1 MADFQDLKSKAVTA
15 SLWAII
21 EKFSL
26 QIVQFVVSVILA
38 RILEPKDYGLIA
50 LTAIFTTLSG
60 AIIDGGFEKTLI
72 RAKVL
77 QPIQVTSVFYVNLF
91 LGCLLT
97 AILLVTARPI
107 ALFFRAPAL
116 APVLQVVSLGLP
128 INALTQVQRV
138 LLMKELQF
146 RKISI
151 AQIIS
156 SLAGGVTGI
165 VMACK
170 GMGVWALVGSLL
182 VFQVVTLVIFWIRS
196 DWYPTFSFSYSS
208 IKDMLPYGSRIL
220 VVSLL
225 FFLMQQFNTFIVGK
239 LYSKTDLGY
248 FNRGGRLPDLLVSLV
263 QSIVLKLAFPLF
275 AKVRDEKAQLDELL
289 RRTTQLVAFIVFP
302 LLALMLVN
310 AFDITLVIFT
320 AKWLPSV
327 IFLELFCFITLLE
340 PFVVIYREL
349 ILAKGH
355 ARLLMRIFLA
365 TSAGE
370 IVLVLAMAR
379 YGLMYVV
386 VASIISKTVQ
396 YAVYLG
402 VASRQTAIAWR
413 RQVAWIG
420 PYAAISVVMGAAVK
434 GIGWLL
440 SGTSM
445 APVAGLSIK
454 LTAGIVIYLLLAR
467 LFRLN
472 ELSFIRT
479 LYAKFQK
486 KILAMHWK
494 QDLYNAAGLA
504 IRRSRLHR
512 LFSLKDDGRP
522 TFPHKLVYMCGR
534 EGQRYLNA
542 SLTSVYLFWDSLPEV
557 IVISDGTPLRDIV
570 KWPRKLEVISWKDA
584 YRHFA
589 DEGNQDLCRYADRL
603 VFGKKF
609 ISLVDL
615 ARQTP
620 ILYSDTDVL
629 WYSTPDLRGTD
640 PGTPVVKMGSDVGSG
655 YYSGSLLE
663 GLEEHRCNDNV
674 PLNAGL
680 MYLNGDLSAYPKWSE
695 LCRRLADDRPEAGG
709 LDFTEQTAFAILANH
724 FNAASYFTQR
734 EILIR
739 TDDTYALKYT
749 LKHSPGIIARHYV
762 NTRRVAFWRDFAY
775 ICVNKKLY
783 A

>member
-15 SLWAII
+15 SLWAIV

-50 LTAIFTTLSG
+50 LTAIFTTLST

-72 RAKVL
+72 RAKIL

-138 LLMKELQF
+138 LLMKELRF

-165 VMACK
+165 VMACR

-182 VFQVVTLVIFWIRS
+182 VFQAVTLVIFWIRS
-196 DWYPTFSFSYSS
+196 DWYPSFSFSYSS

-275 AKVRDEKAQLDELL
+275 AKVRDEKAQLEELL
-289 RRTTQLVAFIVFP
+289 RKTTQLVAFICFP

-349 ILAKGH
+349 ILAKGN

-365 TSAGE
+365 TSAFE
-370 IVLVLAMAR
+370 IAVVLLMAR
-379 YGLMYVV
+379 YGIIYIV
-386 VASIISKTVQ
+386 VASIISKTIQ
-396 YAVYLG
+396 YGVYLA
-402 VASRQTAIAWR
+402 VSSRQTAISWR
-413 RQVAWIG
+413 QMFSWIG
-420 PYAAISVVMGAAVK
+420 PYAGVSAVMGMAVK
-434 GIGWLL
+434 GIGWMLAG
-440 SGTSM
+440 SGL
-445 APVAGLSIK
+445 PPIAGLSIK
-454 LTAGIVIYLLLAR
+454 LTAGILIYLLLAR

-472 ELSFIRT
+472 ELAFIRT
-479 LYAKFQK
+479 LYSKVQK
-486 KILAMHWK
+486 KIHAMHWK
-494 QDLYNAAGLA
+494 QDLYKAAGLA
-504 IRRSRLHR
+504 IRQSRLHR
-512 LFSLKDDGRP
+512 LFSLKEDGRP
-522 TFPHKLVYMCGR
+522 AFPHKLVYMCGR

-557 IVISDGTPLRDIV
+557 IVISDGTPLRNIV
-570 KWPRKLEVISWKDA
+570 RWPRKLEVVSWKDA

-589 DEGNQDLCRYADRL
+589 ENGNRDICRYADRL
-603 VFGKKF
+603 VYGKKF
-609 ISLVDL
+609 AALVYL

-629 WYSTPDLRGTD
+629 WYSTPDLKGIRSET
-640 PGTPVVKMGSDVGSG
+640 TYVKMGSDVGAG

-663 GLEEHRCNDNV
+663 GLDEHRCTENV
-674 PLNAGL
+674 PFNSGL
-680 MYLNGDLSAYPKWSE
+680 MYINGDLSAYPKWDE
-695 LCRRLADDRPEAGG
+695 LCRRLADDQPPPGV
-709 LDFTEQTAFAILANH
+709 LDFSEQTAFAILANH
-724 FNAASYFTQR
+724 FNAASYFTHR

-739 TDDTYALKYT
+739 TDDTYALQYT

>member
-15 SLWAII
+15 SLWAIV

-38 RILEPKDYGLIA
+38 RILEPRDYGLIA

-77 QPIQVTSVFYVNLF
+77 QPIQVTSVFYVNLL

-97 AILLVTARPI
+97 VLLLVTARPI
-107 ALFFRAPAL
+107 ALFFHEPTL
-116 APVLQVVSLGLP
+116 APVLQVVALGLP
-128 INALTQVQRV
+128 VNALTQVQRV
-138 LLMKELQF
+138 LLMKELRF

-156 SLAGGVTGI
+156 SLAGGITGI

-182 VFQVVTLVIFWIRS
+182 VFQLVTLVIFWIRS
-196 DWYPTFSFSYSS
+196 DWYPGFSFSYSS
-208 IKDMLPYGSRIL
+208 IRDMLPYGGRIL

-239 LYSKTDLGY
+239 FYSKTDLGY

-275 AKVRDEKAQLDELL
+275 AKVRDEKAQLEELL
-289 RRTTQLVAFIVFP
+289 RRTTQLVAFICFP

-310 AFDITLVIFT
+310 AYDITLVLFT
-320 AKWLPSV
+320 AKWIPSV

-349 ILAKGH
+349 ILAKGN
-355 ARLLMRIFLA
+355 ARLLMHIFLA
-365 TSAGE
+365 TSVFE
-370 IVLVLAMAR
+370 IALVLFLAK
-379 YGLMYVV
+379 YGILYVV
-386 VASIISKTVQ
+386 VASIVGKTIQ
-396 YAVYLG
+396 YAVYMG
-402 VASRQTAIAWR
+402 VASRMTNISWKHMLS
-413 RQVAWIG
+413 WIT
-420 PYAAISVVMGAAVK
+420 PYLAISSLVGLVVK
-434 GIGWLL
+434 GLGMVLANTDL
-440 SGTSM
+440 PPM
-445 APVAGLSIK
+445 AALGIK
-454 LTAGIVIYLLLAR
+454 LAAGILLYLLLAR
-467 LFRLN
+467 LFGLN
-472 ELSFIRT
+472 ELSFIRA
-479 LYAKFQK
+479 LYRKVQK
-486 KILAMHWK
+486 KIPTMQWK
-494 QDLYNAAGLA
+494 QNLYKTVGLA

-512 LFSLKDDGRP
+512 LFSLKEDGRP
-522 TFPHKLVYMCGR
+522 AFPLKLVYMCGR

-557 IVISDGTPLRDIV
+557 IVISDGTPLHDIV
-570 KWPRKLEVISWKDA
+570 RWPRKLEVISWQEA
-584 YRHFA
+584 YEYFG
-589 DEGNQDLCRYADRL
+589 DNGNPDLCRYADRL
-603 VFGKKF
+603 VYGKKF
-609 ISLVDL
+609 GSLVYL
-615 ARQTP
+615 AQKTP
-620 ILYSDTDVL
+620 LLYSDTDVL
-629 WYSTPDLRGTD
+629 WYSTPDLTD
-640 PGTPVVKMGSDVGSG
+640 IPQGSPYVKMGSDVSSG

-663 GLEEHRCNDNV
+663 CLGEHRCQENIPFNS
-674 PLNAGL
+674 GL
-680 MYLNGDLSAYPKWSE
+680 MYISGDLSSYPKWPE
-695 LCRRLADDRPEAGG
+695 LCRRLADDHPPMGL
-709 LDFTEQTAFAILANH
+709 LDFSEQTAFAILANH
-724 FNAASYFTQR
+724 FNAASYFTQQ

-739 TDDTYALKYT
+739 TDDTYDLEYT
-749 LKHSPGIIARHYV
+749 LKHSPGIVARHYV

-775 ICVNKKLY
+775 ICVNKKLS

>member
-15 SLWAII
+15 SLWAIV

-26 QIVQFVVSVILA
+26 QIVQFIVSVILA

-91 LGCLLT
+91 LGCVLT

-107 ALFFRAPAL
+107 ALFFKAPAL

-128 INALTQVQRV
+128 VNALTQVQRV
-138 LLMKELQF
+138 LLMKELRF

-156 SLAGGVTGI
+156 SMAGGVTGI
-165 VMACK
+165 AMACN

-196 DWYPTFSFSYSS
+196 DWYPSLSFSYSS

-239 LYSKTDLGY
+239 LYSKSDLGY

-275 AKVRDEKAQLDELL
+275 AKVRDEKAQLEELL

-349 ILAKGH
+349 ILAKGN

-365 TSAGE
+365 TSAAE
-370 IVLVLAMAR
+370 IALVLLLAKD
-379 YGLMYVV
+379 GIFYVV
-386 VASIISKTVQ
+386 IASIISKTIQ
-396 YAVYLG
+396 YGVYLG
-402 VASRQTAIAWR
+402 VSSRQAAISWR
-413 RQVAWIG
+413 RMLAWIG
-420 PYAAISVVMGAAVK
+420 PYTGVSALMGLAVK
-434 GIGWLL
+434 GIAWML
-440 SGTSM
+440 SRTTM
-445 APVAGLSIK
+445 PPIAGLAIK

-467 LFRLN
+467 VFRLN

-479 LYAKFQK
+479 LLGRAQK
-486 KILAMHWK
+486 KIYAMHWK
-494 QDLYNAAGLA
+494 QDLYKVAGLA

-512 LFSLKDDGRP
+512 LFSLKEDGRP
-522 TFPHKLVYMCGR
+522 AFPHKLVYMCGR

-557 IVISDGTPLRDIV
+557 IVISDGTPLNNLV

-584 YRHFA
+584 YRHFS
-589 DEGNQDLCRYADRL
+589 DNGNQDLCRYADRI
-603 VFGKKF
+603 VYGKKF
-609 ISLVDL
+609 ISLVYL
-615 ARQTP
+615 AQKTP
-620 ILYSDTDVL
+620 LLYSDTDVL
-629 WYSTPDLRGTD
+629 WYSTPSTAGTQQG
-640 PGTPVVKMGSDVGSG
+640 PYVKMGSDVSSG

-663 GLEEHRCNDNV
+663 SLGEHRCNENV
-674 PLNAGL
+674 PFNAGV
-680 MYLNGDLSAYPKWSE
+680 MYLSGDLSVYPKWSE
-695 LCRRLADDRPEAGG
+695 LCRRLAEDPGAGL

-739 TDDTYALKYT
+739 TDDTYALQYT

>member
-15 SLWAII
+15 SLWAIV

-72 RAKVL
+72 RTRVL
-77 QPIQVTSVFYVNLF
+77 QPIQVTSVFYVNLC

-116 APVLQVVSLGLP
+116 APILQVVSLGLP

-196 DWYPTFSFSYSS
+196 DWYPTFSFSYSA
-208 IKDMLPYGSRIL
+208 IKDMMPYGSRIL

-275 AKVRDEKAQLDELL
+275 AKVRDEKTQLEELL

-365 TSAGE
+365 TSTAE
-370 IVLVLAMAR
+370 IALVLALAR
-379 YGLMYVV
+379 YGLMWVV
-386 VASIISKTVQ
+386 VASIISKTIQ

-402 VASRQTAIAWR
+402 VASRQTAISWQR
-413 RQVAWIG
+413 LLAWIG
-420 PYAAISVVMGAAVK
+420 PYAGVSAVMGVIVM
-434 GIGWLL
+434 GLGWAL
-440 SGTSM
+440 SGLS
-445 APVAGLSIK
+445 PIVGLTIK
-454 LTAGIVIYLLLAR
+454 LTAGFAIYLLLAR

-479 LYAKFQK
+479 LYAKVQK
-486 KILAMHWK
+486 KIHAMHWK
-494 QDLYNAAGLA
+494 QDLYKAAGLA

-512 LFSLKDDGRP
+512 LFSLKEDGRP

-570 KWPRKLEVISWKDA
+570 RWPRKLEVISWKEA

-589 DEGNQDLCRYADRL
+589 DNGNPDLCRYADRL
-603 VFGKKF
+603 VYGKKF
-609 ISLVDL
+609 ISLVYL
-615 ARQTP
+615 AQQTP

-629 WYSTPDLRGTD
+629 WYSTPSAGGNQQV
-640 PGTPVVKMGSDVGSG
+640 PYVKMGSDVSSG

-663 GLEEHRCNDNV
+663 GLDEHRCAENI
-674 PLNAGL
+674 PLNAGV
-680 MYLNGDLSAYPKWSE
+680 MYLGGDLSAYPKWSE
-695 LCRRLADDRPEAGG
+695 LCRRLAEDPGAGL

-739 TDDTYALKYT
+739 TDDTYALQYT

>member
-15 SLWAII
+15 SLWAIV

-97 AILLVTARPI
+97 VILLATARPI
-107 ALFFRAPAL
+107 ALFFSAPAL
-116 APVLQVVSLGLP
+116 APVLRVVSLGLP

-156 SLAGGVTGI
+156 AVAGGVTGI

-196 DWYPTFSFSYSS
+196 DWYPSLSFSYSS
-208 IKDMLPYGSRIL
+208 IRDMLPYGSRIL

-275 AKVRDEKAQLDELL
+275 AKVRDEKTQLDELL
-289 RRTTQLVAFIVFP
+289 KRTTQLVAFIVFP

-365 TSAGE
+365 TSAAE
-370 IVLVLAMAR
+370 IALVLLLAK
-379 YGLMYVV
+379 YGILWIV
-386 VASIISKTVQ
+386 VASIISKTIQ
-396 YAVYLG
+396 YGVYLG
-402 VASRQTAIAWR
+402 VASGQTAIPWR
-413 RQVAWIG
+413 RQLAWIA
-420 PYAAISVVMGAAVK
+420 PYAAISALMGLIVK
-434 GIGWLL
+434 GMAWLL
-440 SGTSM
+440 SPMPPIAGLTIKL
-445 APVAGLSIK
+445 VAGI
-454 LTAGIVIYLLLAR
+454 AIYLLLAR

-479 LYAKFQK
+479 LYAKVQK
-486 KILAMHWK
+486 KIHAMHWK
-494 QDLYNAAGLA
+494 QDLYKAAGLA

-557 IVISDGTPLRDIV
+557 IIISDGTPLRDIV
-570 KWPRKLEVISWKDA
+570 RWPRKLEVISWKDA
-584 YRHFA
+584 YRHFS
-589 DEGNQDLCRYADRL
+589 DKSNFDICRYADRL
-603 VFGKKF
+603 VYGKKF
-609 ISLVDL
+609 ISLVYL
-615 ARQTP
+615 AQQTP
-620 ILYSDTDVL
+620 LLYSDTDVL
-629 WYSTPDLRGTD
+629 WYSMPDLRGI
-640 PGTPVVKMGSDVGSG
+640 TPTSTFVKMGSDVSG
-655 YYSGSLLE
+655 AYYSGSLLE
-663 GLEEHRCNDNV
+663 SLDEHRCTENI
-674 PLNAGL
+674 PFNAGL
-680 MYLNGDLSAYPKWSE
+680 MYIGGDLSSYPKWSE
-695 LCRRLADDRPEAGG
+695 LCRRLAEDPGAGL

-739 TDDTYALKYT
+739 TDDTYALQYT